1 MNQAVTKQET
11 QVPAMGLEK
20 LNEKMDVVLNAASEA
35 KTVADELKV
44 VAQEAKQCAENAK
57 AMAEEAKTM
66 ADEAKKDAEEAT
78 KKANTADVSFGDDMT
93 MSKKNKSAEI
103 KAFLDKVKSAKYTGN
118 KAALQAGS
126 ASGSYIV
133 PPDFVPELLN
143 LLSKYPSFINQCRY
157 LPWGAAGTTR
167 KIPNLG
173 AYPTAAVV
181 GEGASKG
188 VSNPTFTEVTQTLV
202 KSAAIVLLTQELA
215 EDNAIDL
222 EKLLPEIVAPSF
234 VNFYNAWLFQG
245 ITGHAGIFNASG
257 ILTPTVSG
265 IADLLELK
273 LAVPYQYRAT
283 GKFYLETSVYGTVAK
298 LAKSSAYSWLY
309 YEDGK
314 MKIDGSEVVPLDY
327 SIIGGT
333 GRCVFGDLGSVIF
346 SPKKEFEVRFSD
358 QATIV
363 DGNDTHNLFQ
373 QNKEAF
379 LFESRADIS
388 VTGSVWAKCTISANN
403 SQQ

>member
-1 MNQAVTKQET
+1 MKQAVTNQET
-11 QVPAMGLEK
+11 QVPAMGLDTI
-20 LNEKMDVVLNAASEA
+20 NEKMDGVLNAASEA
-35 KTVADELKV
+35 RTVADELKTV
-44 VAQEAKQCAENAK
+44 VEEAKKCAESAK
-57 AMAEEAKTM
+57 AMAEEAKKS
-66 ADEAKKDAEEAT
+66 ADEAKHDAQEAT
-78 KKANTADVSFGDDMT
+78 KKANTADVAFNPAIPT
-93 MSKKNKSAEI
+93 RKNKSAEI
-103 KAFLDKVKSAKYTGN
+103 KAFLANVKSAKYTGN

-143 LLSKYPSFINQCRY
+143 LLSKYPSYINECRY
-157 LPWGAAGTTR
+157 LPWGASGTTR

-181 GEGASKG
+181 GEGAAKG
-188 VSNPTFTEVTQTLV
+188 VSNPTFTEVSQSLV

-215 EDNAIDL
+215 EDNEIDL

-245 ITGHAGIFNASG
+245 ITNHPGIFNASG
-257 ILTPTVSG
+257 VLTPTVSG

-273 LAVPYQYRAT
+273 LAVPYQYRTT
-283 GKFYLETSVYGTVAK
+283 GKFYLETSVYGAVAK

-314 MKIDGSEVVPLDY
+314 MKIDGSEVVPLDS

-333 GRCVFGDLGSVIF
+333 GRCVFGDLGSIIF

-379 LFESRADIS
+379 LFESRAEIS

>member
-1 MNQAVTKQET
+1 MNQAVTKQEA
-11 QVPAMGLEK
+11 QVPEMGLEK
-20 LNEKMDVVLNAASEA
+20 LNEKMDGVLNAASEA

-44 VAQEAKQCAENAK
+44 VAEEAKNMAESAK
-57 AMAEEAKTM
+57 AMAEEAKKS
-66 ADEAKKDAEEAT
+66 ADEAKHDAQEAT
-78 KKANTADVSFGDDMT
+78 KKANTADVSFNPAIPAR
-93 MSKKNKSAEI
+93 KNKSAEI
-103 KAFLDKVKSAKYTGN
+103 KAFLAKVKSAKYTGN
-118 KAALQAGS
+118 KDALQAGS

-133 PPDFVPELLN
+133 PGEFVPELLN
-143 LLSKYPSFINQCRY
+143 LLAKYPSYINECRY
-157 LPWGAAGTTR
+157 LPWGASGISR

-181 GEGASKG
+181 GEGAAKG

-202 KSAAIVLLTQELA
+202 KAAAIVLLTQELA

-234 VNFYNAWLFQG
+234 VNFYNSWLFQG

-265 IADLLELK
+265 IGDLLELK

-314 MKIDGSEVVPLDY
+314 MKIDGSEVVPLDS

-333 GRCVFGDLGSVIF
+333 GRCVFGDLASVIF

-379 LFESRADIS
+379 LFESRAEIS
-388 VTGSVWAKCTISANN
+388 VTGSVWAKCTISA
-403 SQQ
+403 